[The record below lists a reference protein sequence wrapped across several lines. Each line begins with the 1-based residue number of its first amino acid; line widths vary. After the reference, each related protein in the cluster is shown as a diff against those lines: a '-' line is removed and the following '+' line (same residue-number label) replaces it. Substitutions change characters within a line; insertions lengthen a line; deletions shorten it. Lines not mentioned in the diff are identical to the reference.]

1 MRNLTFDERWP
12 ESWRY
17 SYKYDLLEIY
27 GDESNLGYV
36 NAYNIR
42 KEATI
47 QLLRE
52 ALPLGTDVLDIAA
65 AQGNFT
71 LTLAELGYCV
81 TWNDLRADLAD
92 YVQLKRTHGSIT
104 FAPGNAFEIEFS
116 SRFDAV
122 LITEIIEHVAHPDE
136 FLKKT
141 ASLVKPGGYIIMT
154 TPNGGYLRNQLPRF
168 SECRDAGRFEAV
180 QFKPDADGHIFLLY
194 RDEIYQL
201 AKSAGLEIDR
211 LLLLTNP
218 LTAGHMK
225 TSRLL
230 RLLPQPVVSGIENAS
245 QKLPLIIRDK
255 VMNQLAVRFRR
266 W

>member
-1 MRNLTFDERWP
+1 MKNVTFDESWP
-12 ESWRY
+12 ESWRG

-27 GDESNLGYV
+27 GDEGDLGYV
-36 NAYNIR
+36 NMYNNR
-42 KEATI
+42 KKTAIE
-47 QLLRE
+47 LLRE
-52 ALPLGTDVLDIAA
+52 VLPSGATVLDIAA

-71 LTLAELGYCV
+71 LILAELGYCV

-92 YVQLKRTHGSIT
+92 YVRLKHTHGDIT
-104 FAPGNAFEIEFS
+104 FAPGNAFEIDFS

-122 LITEIIEHVAHPDE
+122 LITEVIEHVAHPDE
-136 FLKKT
+136 FLMKT
-141 ASLVKPGGYIIMT
+141 ATLVKSGGYVVMT
-154 TPNGGYLRNQLPRF
+154 TPNGGFFRNQLPRF
-168 SECRDAGRFEAV
+168 SECSDPIRFEAI

-218 LTAGHMK
+218 LTAGCLK

-230 RLLPQPVVSGIENAS
+230 RLLPQPVVNGIESAS

-255 VMNQLAVRFRR
+255 VMTHLAARFRR
-266 W
+266 C